1 MGAGASKNKI
11 TSQDKAILD
20 LKVQRDKLKRYQKN
34 INVVIEKEVEAAKLA
49 LTQGNKQ
56 KALLALKKKKYQIQL
71 LEKTDQQLM
80 NLEELTHSIEYA
92 LVEKELLEGLKQ
104 GNDVLKEIHKETSI
118 EAVEKLMDDTAEAIV
133 YQNEID
139 EMLGGLISAE
149 DEEEI
154 QRELDE
160 LQEQELDAR
169 LPDVP
174 VNKLPERE
182 PSDIVNKIPDVP
194 THIPTEAA
202 EEQEVEEPRKEKR
215 TAMLAS

>member
-11 TSQDKAILD
+11 TAQDKAILD

-34 INVVIEKEVEAAKLA
+34 LNVVIEKEVGAAKLA
-49 LTQGNKQ
+49 LTQGNKK
-56 KALLALKKKKYQIQL
+56 KALLALKKKKYQVQL

-92 LVEKELLEGLKQ
+92 LVEKQVLEGLKQ
-104 GNDVLKEIHKETSI
+104 GNSVLNEIHKETSV
-118 EAVEKLMDDTAEAIV
+118 EAVERLMDDTADAIA

-139 EMLGGLISAE
+139 EMLSGLMSTE

-154 QRELDE
+154 MKELDE
-160 LQEQELDAR
+160 LREEELSAK

-174 VNKLPERE
+174 NTELPIDI
-182 PSDIVNKIPDVP
+182 SDKIPEVP
-194 THIPTEAA
+194 THVPSNGKEAVKPSS
-202 EEQEVEEPRKEKR
+202 ERQ
-215 TAMLAS
+215 AMLAS

>member
-1 MGAGASKNKI
+1 MGAATCKNKI

-34 INVVIEKEVEAAKLA
+34 INVVIEKEVEAAKVA
-49 LTQGNKQ
+49 LKQGNKQ

-104 GNDVLKEIHKETSI
+104 GNNVLKEIHKETSI
-118 EAVEKLMDDTAEAIV
+118 EAVEKLMDDTAEAIA

-154 QRELDE
+154 QKELDE

-174 VNKLPERE
+174 VNKLPEQERT
-182 PSDIVNKIPDVP
+182 DITDKIPDVP
-194 THIPTEAA
+194 THIPSEPS
-202 EEQEVEEPRKEKR
+202 EEKEGR
-215 TAMLAS
+215 IYIWELCIY

>member
-34 INVVIEKEVEAAKLA
+34 LNVVIEKEVEAAKLA
-49 LTQGNKQ
+49 LTQGNKK
-56 KALLALKKKKYQIQL
+56 KALLALKKKKYQVQL
-71 LEKTDQQLM
+71 LDKTDQQLM

-92 LVEKELLEGLKQ
+92 LVEKEILEGLKS
-104 GNDVLKEIHKETSI
+104 GNAVLNEIHKETSV
-118 EAVEKLMDDTAEAIV
+118 EAVEKLMDDTAEAIA

-139 EMLGGLISAE
+139 EMLTGLMTSE

-154 QRELDE
+154 MKELDE
-160 LQEQELDAR
+160 LREQELSAE

-174 VNKLPERE
+174 NNKLPEV
-182 PSDIVNKIPDVP
+182 DIVDKLPEVP
-194 THIPTEAA
+194 THAPSGGKEAA
-202 EEQEVEEPRKEKR
+202 KPSKER
-215 TAMLAS
+215 QAMLA

>member
-34 INVVIEKEVEAAKLA
+34 INVVIEKEIEAAKIA
-49 LTQGNKQ
+49 LNQGNKK
-56 KALLALKKKKYQIQL
+56 KALLALKKKKYQVQL
-71 LEKTDQQLM
+71 LDKTEQQLM

-92 LVEKELLEGLKQ
+92 LVEKQVLEGLKK
-104 GNDVLKEIHKETSI
+104 GNEVLNEIHKETSI
-118 EAVEKLMDDTAEAIV
+118 EAVEKLMDDTADAIA

-139 EMLGGLISAE
+139 EMLHGLISVE

-154 QRELDE
+154 MKELDE
-160 LQEQELDAR
+160 LREQELNLE

-174 VNKLPERE
+174 NHKLPEL
-182 PSDIVNKIPDVP
+182 IPDDLPNVP
-194 THIPTEAA
+194 THTPAVKSKKQKQA
-202 EEQEVEEPRKEKR
+202 L
-215 TAMLAS
+215 LAI

>member
-1 MGAGASKNKI
+1 MGVGASKNKI

-34 INVVIEKEVEAAKLA
+34 LNVVIEKEVEAAKLA
-49 LTQGNKQ
+49 LTQGNKK
-56 KALLALKKKKYQIQL
+56 KALLALKKKKYQVQL

-92 LVEKELLEGLKQ
+92 LVEKQVLEGLKQ
-104 GNDVLKEIHKETSI
+104 GNSVLNEIHKETSV
-118 EAVEKLMDDTAEAIV
+118 EAVERLMDDTADAIA

-139 EMLGGLISAE
+139 DMLSGLMSTE

-154 QRELDE
+154 MKELDE
-160 LQEQELDAR
+160 LREQELSAK

-174 VNKLPERE
+174 NNQLPIDI
-182 PSDIVNKIPDVP
+182 SDKIPEVP
-194 THIPTEAA
+194 THLPSGGKEAVKPSTER
-202 EEQEVEEPRKEKR
+202 Q
-215 TAMLAS
+215 AMLAS

>member
-34 INVVIEKEVEAAKLA
+34 LNVVIDKEVEVAKLA
-49 LTQGNKQ
+49 LQQGNKQ
-56 KALLALKKKKYQIQL
+56 KALLALKKKKYQVQL

-92 LVEKELLEGLKQ
+92 LVEKQVLEGLQK

-118 EAVEKLMDDTAEAIV
+118 EAVEKLMDDTADAIA

-139 EMLGGLISAE
+139 EMLHGLISAE
-149 DEEEI
+149 EEEEI
-154 QRELDE
+154 ERELNE
-160 LQEQELDAR
+160 LREEELNAK
-169 LPDVP
+169 LPEVP
-174 VNKLPERE
+174 KNKLPEPVSDPE
-182 PSDIVNKIPDVP
+182 IPSVP
-194 THIPTEAA
+194 NHVPAPVKA
-202 EEQEVEEPRKEKR
+202 SAKEKQ
-215 TAMLAS
+215 AMLAT

>member
-1 MGAGASKNKI
+1 MGSGASKNKI

-34 INVVIEKEVEAAKLA
+34 LNVVIEKEVEAAKLA
-49 LTQGNKQ
+49 LTQGNKK
-56 KALLALKKKKYQIQL
+56 KALLALKKKKYQVQL

-92 LVEKELLEGLKQ
+92 LVEKEVLEGLKT
-104 GNDVLKEIHKETSI
+104 GNSVLNEIHKETSV
-118 EAVEKLMDDTAEAIV
+118 EAVEKLMDDTADAIA

-139 EMLGGLISAE
+139 EMLSGLMSTE

-154 QRELDE
+154 MKELDD
-160 LQEQELDAR
+160 LREQELSAK

-174 VNKLPERE
+174 NNQLPV
-182 PSDIVNKIPDVP
+182 PADISDKIPEVP
-194 THIPTEAA
+194 THLPSGGKEA
-202 EEQEVEEPRKEKR
+202 VKPSKER
-215 TAMLAS
+215 QAMLAS

>member
-34 INVVIEKEVEAAKLA
+34 LNVVIEKEVEAAKLA
-49 LTQGNKQ
+49 LTQGNKK
-56 KALLALKKKKYQIQL
+56 KALLALKKKKYQVQL
-71 LEKTDQQLM
+71 LDKTDQQLM

-92 LVEKELLEGLKQ
+92 LVEKEILEGLKS
-104 GNDVLKEIHKETSI
+104 GNAVLNEIHKETSV
-118 EAVEKLMDDTAEAIV
+118 EAVEKLMDDTAEAIA

-139 EMLGGLISAE
+139 EMLTGLMTSE

-154 QRELDE
+154 MKELDE
-160 LQEQELDAR
+160 LREQELSAE

-174 VNKLPERE
+174 NNKLPEV
-182 PSDIVNKIPDVP
+182 DIVDKLPEVP
-194 THIPTEAA
+194 THAPSSGKEAA
-202 EEQEVEEPRKEKR
+202 KPSKER
-215 TAMLAS
+215 QAMLA

>member
-118 EAVEKLMDDTAEAIV
+118 EAVEKLMDDTAEAIA